1 MATEP
6 SISGSDGTPDCS
18 TVFIDTSIGTQFVST
33 VSSSETVADFK
44 KKLLQEHVLFFPH
57 VGGIKI
63 DGLKVER
70 RGFFYY
76 LSESMLVKSVFQGVN
91 KSWFI
96 SVDASSLEEHNR
108 NRNFLNPCSNNL
120 LAPVGMMNVA
130 LDDKGLDVARGDAS
144 RNVELGTKRVEK
156 KRKPRRKRK
165 RNRNHI
171 VDELAP
177 REDNDDVP
185 ESGRHRSQKE
195 TESPDSFL
203 GNGVVSCGD
212 DAVEGG
218 GAIVQSCN
226 VGSERT
232 REQKKHI
239 ELNNAK
245 SMENRDQSL
254 EVSPKS
260 EPEAKKK
267 PKPRRKR
274 NGNRNHIVDELAPR
288 EDNDDVPESGR
299 HRSQKETE
307 APDSFLGNGVVSC
320 GDDAVEGGGAIV
332 QSCNVGS
339 ERTREQKKHIELNNA
354 KSMENRDQ
362 SLEGSPK
369 SEPEAKKRRKIKHST
384 ISQKSPVDKQHTRY
398 ATLDASEAVNQEI
411 AAAVPSIWVKNVGVE
426 HVGTFSNSSNLVEKP
441 AAISPKDNLEI
452 GMRNEEADN
461 VEGGHELSEAAITSN
476 INRKRA
482 HAILAEENSCLEVQ
496 ASDKTDKENKVS
508 RHENENDG
516 AEEHQNHVSGTEHVK
531 GFTSS
536 ISPTKPQ
543 KIAKADHLSDTFSK
557 EEMLV
562 DEEVT
567 RKNGAN
573 DIVKAKKR
581 KQKKKKP
588 DADSDVEKEL
598 DRVSASFVYTDAEI
612 NNVIQNVVK
621 SVKEM
626 GKDWIT
632 LECGKD
638 TAAENDRCIQPA
650 QVLAQNLESNSKK
663 RCPEAVISGSP
674 SRSGSANEVAD
685 SCERN
690 GVKFN
695 DYFAPRK
702 QDVETEGSSEM
713 LVDEEVAKTNGANG
727 MVKAKKKKHDAHS
740 DGPPSDLKTPLMSN
754 SNHVPEEALRSNDAP
769 PNKEPSEVSD
779 RGAKPLV
786 YSKSQ
791 EVYAVPEEAPG
802 SNDFSGSKSKKAE
815 SNRESSKKLSLGG
828 VSGSIFKDDSA
839 AEASSKEDKNSN
851 ASTRT
856 PSAVPLSSSG
866 YPDGESNADYDSSQN
881 GTSSRKR
888 EEGKPMKLIE
898 HSPVAVEGK
907 NMQATSSLLTNGAN
921 LMEKAKK
928 RKKTEKKHDAYS
940 MFEYDGAEGCSNEYN
955 NSLEEKKD
963 AAVVDIDNEDPNDDL
978 CWICGDGGELIC
990 CDTCPSAF
998 HLTCLGIKTFPS
1010 GCWNCIYCL
1019 CKYCHKL
1026 SPNHTCSF
1034 CHQKY
1039 HPSCVSNPS
1048 LAFCGD
1054 KCEEL
1059 HRKLHELI
1067 GVKHEL
1073 GGGFTWSFIRN
1084 DGIVLSPNS
1093 SKLAVAVQIMEECF
1107 LPMFDDK
1114 TEVNLIRNIVYNHG
1128 SNVHRLNYS
1137 SFFTAILEKGGEMI
1151 SVASVRIHG
1160 NELAEMPFI
1169 GTREEYRGVGMCRL
1183 LLTAIETSLCSL
1195 NVKKLAIPA
1204 VSKVKQTW
1212 ISAFGFKHFQGPAKR
1227 LLRRFNMVVCPGSL
1241 MLYKP
1246 LAVSGSQI

>member
-1 MATEP
+1 M
-6 SISGSDGTPDCS
+6 
-18 TVFIDTSIGTQFVST
+18 
-33 VSSSETVADFK
+33 
-44 KKLLQEHVLFFPH
+44 
-57 VGGIKI
+57 
-63 DGLKVER
+63 
-70 RGFFYY
+70 
-76 LSESMLVKSVFQGVN
+76 
-91 KSWFI
+91 
-96 SVDASSLEEHNR
+96 
-108 NRNFLNPCSNNL
+108 
-120 LAPVGMMNVA
+120 GMMNVA

-144 RNVELGTKRVEK
+144 RNVELRTKRVEK
-156 KRKPRRKRK
+156 KPKPRRKRK
-165 RNRNHI
+165 RNR
-171 VDELAP
+171 
-177 REDNDDVP
+177 
-185 ESGRHRSQKE
+185 
-195 TESPDSFL
+195 
-203 GNGVVSCGD
+203 
-212 DAVEGG
+212 
-218 GAIVQSCN
+218 
-226 VGSERT
+226 
-232 REQKKHI
+232 
-239 ELNNAK
+239 
-245 SMENRDQSL
+245 
-254 EVSPKS
+254 
-260 EPEAKKK
+260 
-267 PKPRRKR
+267 
-274 NGNRNHIVDELAPR
+274 NRNHIVDELAPR

-362 SLEGSPK
+362 SLEVSPK

-398 ATLDASEAVNQEI
+398 ASEAVNQET

-426 HVGTFSNSSNLVEKP
+426 HVGTFSNSSNLGKKP

-452 GMRNEEADN
+452 GTRNEEADN
-461 VEGGHELSEAAITSN
+461 VEGGHEASEAAE
-476 INRKRA
+476 K
-482 HAILAEENSCLEVQ
+482 NSCLEVQ
-496 ASDKTDKENKVS
+496 ASDTTGKENKVS
-508 RHENENDG
+508 GHENENDG
-516 AEEHQNHVSGTEHVK
+516 AEEHQNHVFGQNDLHLKAKEAIVGSKLLEASETVDPPKLSKKKKSKKTKDLVSVTPPISATEHVK

-536 ISPTKPQ
+536 ISPSKPQ

-581 KQKKKKP
+581 KQKKKP

-598 DRVSASFVYTDAEI
+598 DTVSD
-612 NNVIQNVVK
+612 NVIQNVVK

-650 QVLAQNLESNSKK
+650 QVRAQKLESNSKK
-663 RCPEAVISGSP
+663 RCPEAVVSGSP

-690 GVKFN
+690 GVEFN
-695 DYFAPRK
+695 DYFVPRK

-779 RGAKPLV
+779 RGEKPLV
-786 YSKSQ
+786 RSKSQ
-791 EVYAVPEEAPG
+791 KVYAVPEEALG
-802 SNDFSGSKSKKAE
+802 SNDFSRSKSKKAE

-839 AEASSKEDKNSN
+839 AEASSNEDKNSN
-851 ASTRT
+851 VSTRT
-856 PSAVPLSSSG
+856 PSVVPLSSG
-866 YPDGESNADYDSSQN
+866 YSDGERNADYDSSQN

-888 EEGKPMKLIE
+888 EEGKPICSGMILNKIQRSSRHSMKLIE
-898 HSPVAVEGK
+898 HSPVVVEGK

-921 LMEKAKK
+921 LMVKAKK

-940 MFEYDGAEGCSNEYN
+940 MFEYDGAAGCSNEDN
-955 NSLEEKKD
+955 NSLEEKKN

-1019 CKYCHKL
+1019 CKYCHKI

-1084 DGIVLSPNS
+1084 DGTVLSPNS

-1114 TEVNLIRNIVYNHG
+1114 TEVNLIHNIVYNHG

-1183 LLTAIETSLCSL
+1183 LLTAIETGLCSL